1 MTLVV
6 GSAVVIIVIQ
16 VYSREIKKAQE
27 NMGLFSKMTQNNG
40 ITTEKY
46 HQRNEIILITI
57 TIIIRSS
64 HLELIHRKVISKK
77 FTKFKGT
84 LMQI

>member
-1 MTLVV
+1 MSCWIFSSVIENGSMTLVV

-40 ITTEKY
+40 IT
-46 HQRNEIILITI
+46 NW
-57 TIIIRSS
+57 
-64 HLELIHRKVISKK
+64 KVSSKK
-77 FTKFKGT
+77 WNYINNNNNNNQEQSPGVDP
-84 LMQI
+84 